1 MQNIK
6 IGTPVYHYLN
16 MAKVGEVT
24 EIITGPPRAG
34 NWTTEGTT
42 FGQAYALVRYK
53 DGSITKH
60 ILGEL
65 MRADLD

>member
-16 MAKVGEVT
+16 MSRVGIVVDIQSSTNEQV
-24 EIITGPPRAG
+24 
-34 NWTTEGTT
+34 WFTEGTPSQVRRAVVE
-42 FGQAYALVRYK
+42 FPNGQRELLNFS
-53 DGSITKH
+53 D
-60 ILGEL
+60 L